1 MLMFQ
6 GEEGENIKH
15 EKISRIESADE
26 WTYKINV
33 EQNTSFCEPTPFYP
47 PTPTLFDT
55 STAGTENHRTG
66 QDACVAEALLQL
78 KFQSTSTNVPTMNA
92 KEKCKP
98 SYTKRIYSRPKDNS
112 ICGSENRINVL
123 LDLLCEEKEKCRRFN
138 ECNIKL
144 EKETN
149 DLKNEVDSLTG
160 IIRMLQTQNL
170 LTGINTDTSLVNDQ
184 QEWQTSLETTSQKL
198 SKSTA

>member
-1 MLMFQ
+1 
-6 GEEGENIKH
+6 
-15 EKISRIESADE
+15 
-26 WTYKINV
+26 
-33 EQNTSFCEPTPFYP
+33 
-47 PTPTLFDT
+47 
-55 STAGTENHRTG
+55 
-66 QDACVAEALLQL
+66 
-78 KFQSTSTNVPTMNA
+78 MNA

-112 ICGSENRINVL
+112 IHVCGSENRINVL

-160 IIRMLQTQNL
+160 IIGMLQTQNL